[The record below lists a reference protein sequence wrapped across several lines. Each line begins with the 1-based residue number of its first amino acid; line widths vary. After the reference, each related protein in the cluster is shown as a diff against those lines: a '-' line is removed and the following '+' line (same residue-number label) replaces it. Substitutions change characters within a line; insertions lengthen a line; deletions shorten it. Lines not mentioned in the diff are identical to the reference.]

1 MPKTAFLMTLFQE
14 EQRKE
19 IEKKL
24 EEKFKQEK
32 EDIIRERRQLFQA
45 RKQKQLKIRLI
56 EQKMELVH
64 NVSHLNSEILIDS
77 FSHNHKI
84 LDRIVNNVDFFSRF
98 IVVVNYWLSLT

>member
-1 MPKTAFLMTLFQE
+1 MVSVMTQIFSQE

-45 RKQKQLKIRLI
+45 RKQKQLKIKLI
-56 EQKMELVH
+56 EQKMELAH
-64 NVSHLNSEILIDS
+64 NVSSY
-77 FSHNHKI
+77 K
-84 LDRIVNNVDFFSRF
+84 
-98 IVVVNYWLSLT
+98 

>member
-1 MPKTAFLMTLFQE
+1 MTLFQE

-77 FSHNHKI
+77 PIIIK
-84 LDRIVNNVDFFSRF
+84 
-98 IVVVNYWLSLT
+98 Y